1 MANLKSSKKRALQN
15 VKRNA
20 RNQARRSELKTLTK
34 KFVEAVETNDVASA
48 QNLMVLTESKIA
60 RAKGKGLLRAN
71 TASRKI
77 GTLARKLAV
86 LQKKAA

>member
-1 MANLKSSKKRALQN
+1 MANLKSSKKRARQN

-20 RNQARRSELKTLTK
+20 RNQARRSELKTITK
-34 KFVEAVETNDVASA
+34 KFVEAVTKNDVTAA
-48 QNLMVLTESKIA
+48 QDLMLLTESKIA
-60 RAKGKGLLRAN
+60 RAKSKGILRAN